1 MNGLPRWKATLAA
14 IAAGTLALSACGGG
28 SGFDEGTNADKAA
41 KRGTGSIS
49 VLIGSSG
56 DAETNAVKSAAAAW
70 AKDTGNKAT
79 VSVASDLA
87 QQLSQGFTSGKPADV
102 FYLGNDTLPAYA
114 ANGSLAPFAS
124 ELSNVDDFYDTIK
137 TSFTFDG
144 DLYAAP
150 KDFSTLALIIN
161 EAAWADA
168 GLTDA
173 DIPTTWDQLATV
185 AKKLT
190 TGKQV
195 GLSFGPEFARIGVFM
210 AQAGGWLVSDDGKV
224 IADSPENAEA
234 LTFVKQMLNDG
245 SLKFPSA
252 VDAGWGGEAFGKQA
266 AAMTI
271 EGNWIVG
278 ALTTDFPDVKYRV
291 AELPEGPAGKGTM
304 QFNGGWGI
312 AADSKNQE
320 TAQDFVEYMT
330 QTEQQLGFAKA
341 FGVMPSVSS
350 AAEQWKTEF
359 PAQAGFLAG
368 ADYSKS
374 IPNIVGIADVV
385 ADFNSQI
392 EGLKSAD
399 PEQILKTVQQNLEA
413 IASS

>member
-1 MNGLPRWKATLAA
+1 MNRLPRWSATLAA
-14 IAAGTLALSACGGG
+14 ITAGALAMSACGSG
-28 SGFDEGTNADKAA
+28 SGFDQGSKADKGG
-41 KRGTGSIS
+41 KGTGSIT

-56 DAETNAVKSAAAAW
+56 DAETNAVKAAVSAW
-70 AKDTGNKAT
+70 SKDTGDKAT

-124 ELSNVDDFYDTIK
+124 KLSNVNDFYDTIK
-137 TSFTFDG
+137 TSLTYGG

-161 EAAWADA
+161 ESAWAKA

-173 DIPTTWDQLATV
+173 DIPTTWDELATV

-190 TGKQV
+190 TGDQV

-224 IADSPENAEA
+224 IADSPENVEA
-234 LTFVKQMLNDG
+234 LTFVKRLLNDG

-278 ALTTDFPDVKYRV
+278 ALTNDYPDVKYRV

-304 QFNGGWGI
+304 EFDGGWGI
-312 AADSKNQE
+312 AADSTNKAA
-320 TAQDFVEYMT
+320 AQDFVEYMT
-330 QTEQQLGFAKA
+330 QPEQQLGFAKA
-341 FGVMPSVSS
+341 FGVMPSVTS
-350 AAEQWKTEF
+350 AADKWKTEF
-359 PAQAGFLAG
+359 PAQASFLAG

-374 IPNIVGIADVV
+374 IPSIVGIGDVV
-385 ADFNSQI
+385 SDFNSQI
-392 EGLKSAD
+392 EGLKTGD
-399 PEQILKTVQQNLEA
+399 PQQILKTVQQNLEA